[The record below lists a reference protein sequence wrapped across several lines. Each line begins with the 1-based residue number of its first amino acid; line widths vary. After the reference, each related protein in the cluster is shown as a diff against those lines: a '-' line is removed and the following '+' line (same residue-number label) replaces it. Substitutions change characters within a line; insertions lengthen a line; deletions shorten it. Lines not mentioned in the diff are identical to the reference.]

1 MLSRWGCVAAIFF
14 SLAPQAEAT
23 ERSGIVHRAS
33 CTVVRYY
40 VAKFSASAAE
50 MWARSHGATDAEIDA
65 ARRCL
70 KNAPAETAQ
79 AARWSVQ

>member
-1 MLSRWGCVAAIFF
+1 
-14 SLAPQAEAT
+14 
-23 ERSGIVHRAS
+23 
-33 CTVVRYY
+33 
-40 VAKFSASAAE
+40 

-79 AARWSVQ
+79 AARWTIQ